1 MKGGGVTKQPQKGD
15 VVARRAYAK
24 RYAQAVF
31 QIAVERAELDR
42 WQSDLRKIASLG
54 EDAAF
59 TMLLESPKL
68 HFDDKARLLSEQ
80 LGDINPLALN
90 LVYLLVAKGG
100 LNIAGKIADE
110 YQLLLD
116 NYHGIEQAE
125 VITAIPLDDE
135 ERLKLEERLG
145 AVVGKKVVIKPE
157 VDSSLIGGIVA
168 RIGGKLLDGST
179 RSRLEALK
187 RELSGVTR

>member
-1 MKGGGVTKQPQKGD
+1 MAKKAY
-15 VVARRAYAK
+15 ARRYS
-24 RYAQAVF
+24 QAVF
-31 QIAVERAELDR
+31 EIALEKGELER
-42 WQSDLRKIASLG
+42 WQSDLSQIASLG
-54 EDAAF
+54 KDAAF
-59 TMLLESPKL
+59 TTLLKSPKL
-68 HFDDKARLLSEQ
+68 HFNDKARLVSEQ
-80 LGDINPLALN
+80 LGNIHQLALN
-90 LVYLLVAKGG
+90 LVYLLVAKDGWS
-100 LNIAGKIADE
+100 LAGEIADE

-116 NYHGIEQAE
+116 SYRGIEQAE

-145 AVVGKKVVIKPE
+145 AVVGKKVVIKSE

-187 RELSGVTR
+187 KEMSGVTR

>member
-1 MKGGGVTKQPQKGD
+1 M
-15 VVARRAYAK
+15 ARRTNAR

-42 WQSDLRKIASLG
+42 WQSDLSKIVRLG

-59 TMLLESPKL
+59 TMLLESPRL

-80 LGDINPLALN
+80 LGGINPLALN

-100 LNIAGKIADE
+100 LSLAGEIADE
-110 YQLLLD
+110 YQRLLD
-116 NYHGIEQAE
+116 SYHGIEQAE
-125 VITAIPLDDE
+125 VITAIPLDDKE
-135 ERLKLEERLG
+135 SLKLAERLG
-145 AVVGKKVVIKPE
+145 TIVGRKVIIKSAV
-157 VDSSLIGGIVA
+157 DASLLGGIVA

-187 RELSGVTR
+187 RELSGVGR